1 MASDRFRTL
10 LAVLAALAMA
20 TVAGA
25 DTKIVKKQHSDA
37 YTVMG
42 QTQPARDETT
52 TTWVGSDRMRTD
64 QGDVSFIVRR
74 DTSTLIVIDHDAKTY
89 SELKLPVDIAS
100 LMPPEMAAG
109 MKKMMSFTATVTPT
123 DETQVIGKWK
133 TRRYNITMTSP
144 MLEMTSAVWVTKD
157 VDLDIPAFTRM
168 GEEVMRMQPGME
180 AIAEELRKIDGF
192 QIRQEN
198 VTKMT
203 MGGGGEVRSSEEV
216 VSVEDL
222 PAPAGTY
229 EPPPDYQK
237 RDFNFSSMMRRGD

>member
-1 MASDRFRTL
+1 MVSGNRCLFSN
-10 LAVLAALAMA
+10 V
-20 TVAGA
+20 
-25 DTKIVKKQHSDA
+25 
-37 YTVMG
+37 
-42 QTQPARDETT
+42 QPATEVLRRKREQAHEC
-52 TTWVGSDRMRTD
+52 SD
-64 QGDVSFIVRR
+64 GDGAAPGGVYVV
-74 DTSTLIVIDHDAKTY
+74 DPTNPADSTRFGL
-89 SELKLPVDIAS
+89 
-100 LMPPEMAAG
+100 
-109 MKKMMSFTATVTPT
+109 
-123 DETQVIGKWK
+123 
-133 TRRYNITMTSP
+133 
-144 MLEMTSAVWVTKD
+144 TKD

-237 RDFNFSSMMRRGD
+237 RDFDFSSMMRRSD